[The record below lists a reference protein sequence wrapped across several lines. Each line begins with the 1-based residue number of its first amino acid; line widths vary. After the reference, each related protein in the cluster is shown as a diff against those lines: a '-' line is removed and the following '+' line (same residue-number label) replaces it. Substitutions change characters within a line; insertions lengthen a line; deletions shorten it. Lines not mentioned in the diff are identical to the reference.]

1 MQVCLGRPSHGS
13 MPLWTSVFFGGW
25 ASNGQDSPEAC
36 PRVIFNWKNF
46 IEQLKLTLTWML
58 IETGEGPMCW
68 VQYANMWQDC
78 SLSAVQRKTTFVEQ
92 SRWPE
97 LSLFGPMPWCSFPCQ
112 KLLPKLAQKNC
123 HTTVWIY
130 PWKRSPTIADSI
142 LVSDQ
147 TDLFSFATHGDEYG
161 KKSSPTETG
170 KGGHWTPVFFC
181 GCTSKGQD
189 SPKASPRL
197 FSNERTW
204 QNNYILLLPG
214 WLGDEV
220 KLSRRQPV
228 AIRHL
233 VRHERWP

>member
-1 MQVCLGRPSHGS
+1 MQVCLGRPSHRKHACVDI
-13 MPLWTSVFFGGW
+13 SVFRWLGKQRPRF
-25 ASNGQDSPEAC
+25 AQGQPKGS
-36 PRVIFNWKNF
+36 F
-46 IEQLKLTLTWML
+46 QLKELHRTTKAYSHMNADWNWRRPNVLSS
-58 IETGEGPMCW
+58 IRQHG
-68 VQYANMWQDC
+68 QDC

-204 QNNYILLLPG
+204 
-214 WLGDEV
+214 
-220 KLSRRQPV
+220 
-228 AIRHL
+228 
-233 VRHERWP
+233 